1 MPSTDEP
8 KIIKTTG
15 RQPGTTQFRSGLKQ
29 PPPVAPSAALSGPAS
44 FDLVI
49 FLWARRKF
57 IIAITLFGA
66 LAGAIASFIVDPL
79 FKSEVVMFP
88 AVTNSASKSLLNNQ
102 PTGRDDIL
110 ALGDEEDGE
119 QLMQI
124 LQSVKIR
131 DRVAEVFDLYEVYG
145 IDEDDKHRQTELM
158 EAYENYVSFERTRY
172 GSIRVEVLDKDPV
185 RAAEMA
191 NFIAAQVDTVWKE
204 MAYERAGRGFE
215 LVKRKVQALE
225 DDIAMMSDSMR
236 ILRQLGVHDYHTQ
249 TERYNEYLGAAILKG
264 DRRAIDE
271 IEERFKTLAEYGG
284 AYVNLQ
290 DRLINDVERL
300 SFLKMKM
307 EMARADLEHD
317 LPHKFVVNDAQ
328 PADKKSYPIRWL
340 FVVLS
345 GVSAF
350 LLALLLIVVQENI
363 KKVRPGYE
371 R

>member
-15 RQPGTTQFRSGLKQ
+15 RQPGTTQFRSGLK
-29 PPPVAPSAALSGPAS
+29 PTVPSTPIAVSNEPS

-57 IIAITLFGA
+57 ILAITLLGA
-66 LAGAIASFIVDPL
+66 LAGAIAAFVVDPL

-102 PTGRDDIL
+102 VTGRDDIL
-110 ALGDEEDGE
+110 ALGDEEDSE

-124 LQSVKIR
+124 LHSVKIR
-131 DRVAEVFDLYEVYG
+131 DRVANRFDLYTVYG
-145 IDEDDKHRQTELM
+145 IDKDDKHRKTELAD
-158 EAYENYVSFERTRY
+158 AYENYVTFERTRY
-172 GSIRVEVLDKDPV
+172 GSVRVEVLDEDPE
-185 RAAEMA
+185 RAAQMA

-215 LVKRKVQALE
+215 IVKRKVESLE
-225 DDIAMMSDSMR
+225 ADIAQMSDSMR
-236 ILRQLGVHDYHTQ
+236 GLRQLGIHDYHTQ

-264 DRRAIDE
+264 DQRAIGE
-271 IEERFKTLAEYGG
+271 IEDRFKTLAEFGG
-284 AYVNLQ
+284 TYVLLQ
-290 DRLINDVERL
+290 DRLINEVERL
-300 SFLKMKM
+300 TFLKMKL
-307 EMARADLEHD
+307 EMARADLEND
-317 LPHKFVVNDAQ
+317 MPHKFVVNEAQ

-340 FVVLS
+340 FVAIS
-345 GVSAF
+345 AVSAF

-363 KKVRPGYE
+363 KKIRPAHE